1 MSNETKEVSDSAN
14 GNCDKDA
21 DASQCSDN
29 PGMFTAEEAK
39 LKEDTIAA
47 KETKALFYTRVA
59 MAILLALTAAAAG
72 ITTYFITTSE
82 QQNDFEDE
90 VCALAMCDD

>member
-1 MSNETKEVSDSAN
+1 MSNETREVSNSAN
-14 GNCDKDA
+14 DNCDSDA
-21 DASQCSDN
+21 DASQCSDK
-29 PGMFTAEEAK
+29 PSMFTAEEAK

-47 KETKALFYTRVA
+47 KETKALLYTRVA

-72 ITTYFITTSE
+72 ATTYFITTSE

-90 VCALAMCDD
+90 VCAVAVL